1 MKKHVLFVI
10 ILMISFSGFS
20 QISFE
25 PGYIINKNGD
35 KIECLIKNLEWKNN
49 PKEFTY
55 KLSETSQELTG
66 NLQNVKAFF
75 TGDSKYVFF
84 NTDID
89 RSSDVLSEGT
99 TDKEPQYKNETF
111 FLKALVEGKA
121 SLYVYT
127 GETITRY
134 FYTVDGSNAM
144 QLIYKKYMIAGHE
157 PEYGTNT
164 KYRQQLW
171 ENLNYPS
178 LTMKEIENTDYNSG
192 DLMKIVTAYNSA
204 NNSENISY
212 KQVVPKSLFHIGL
225 RAGPRFAGASLVSSS
240 SYNQPAQVGPIDFGN
255 KTGIRVGVSIEL
267 VLPFDKSKWS
277 LFLDPN
283 YQAYSSEVKYKGYN
297 VSMKFNFVEI
307 PIGVRHYFFLND
319 KSKIFA
325 NAMYSFGAGNK
336 SPIVF
341 EDPNINNLSSEY
353 KGAASLGAGFKFDKI
368 SAEFRYT
375 FKQNFTE
382 GYLYYTSDF
391 HSFSFIL
398 GYDIF

>member
-1 MKKHVLFVI
+1 MI
-10 ILMISFSGFS
+10 MLMISVSGFS

-35 KIECLIKNLEWKNN
+35 KIDCLIKNLEWKNN

-55 KLSETSQELTG
+55 KISENSEELTG

-75 TGDSKYVFF
+75 TENSKYVLF

-99 TDKEPQYKNETF
+99 TDKEPQYKNEIF

-134 FYTVDGSNAM
+134 FYTVDGSNAK

-164 KYRQQLW
+164 KYKQQLW

-178 LTMKEIENTDYNSG
+178 LTMKEVENTEYTAGN
-192 DLMKIVTAYNSA
+192 LMKIISAYNSA
-204 NNSENISY
+204 NNSANISY
-212 KQVVPKSLFHIGL
+212 KQVTPKSLFHIGL
-225 RAGPRFAGASLVSSS
+225 RAGPRFADASLVSSS

-255 KTGIRVGVSIEL
+255 KTGIRVGISIEL

-283 YQAYSSEVKYKGYN
+283 YQAYSSEVKYKAYN

-325 NAMYSFGAGNK
+325 NAIYNFGIGHEE
-336 SPIVF
+336 PLVF
-341 EDPNINNLSSEY
+341 EDPNINNISTSY
-353 KGAASLGAGFKFDKI
+353 KGTASLGGGFKFDKI

-375 FKQNFTE
+375 FQQNYTE
-382 GYLYYTSDF
+382 GYRYYTSAF